1 MSTRSDLSSVRRTGG
16 YAVAAGTLFAAVGAA
31 AGATVT
37 SQLRAEKITVPPNA
51 PALAGAPVQGPVSAY
66 IEAQVIKGNAERG
79 AGGRTYA
86 DISAALQK
94 VEKGSQEEADL
105 RKHSAAL
112 STASALRTACLTSVL
127 AYGVAASAA
136 AMGAVLV
143 CVCWQLGAASS

>member
-1 MSTRSDLSSVRRTGG
+1 MSTRSDLSSVRRAGG

-31 AGATVT
+31 AWATVT
-37 SQLRAEKITVPPNA
+37 SQLRAEKITVPANA

-86 DISAALQK
+86 DVSAALQK

-105 RKHSAAL
+105 RKQSAAL
-112 STASALRTACLTSVL
+112 STASALRTSLFTSVL
-127 AYGVAASAA
+127 AYGVSAFAAG
-136 AMGAVLV
+136 MGALLV
-143 CVCWQLGAASS
+143 VVGGALRRAGR